1 MSVLVEVLVDLVEPE
16 RHVDLVPHVA
26 GGERHRHTDPLDQVV
41 VHHVADDLE
50 RRSGVPLLLHRV
62 GALNRVERRV
72 DEANDVVH
80 ESLVIA
86 AVERELTATG
96 VVGVDGV
103 DVAGLHAPAAADAVL
118 DQLFVRPA
126 SKHLAHD
133 GVVGLHLH
141 GNVVE
146 IEGLEVVRDRDR
158 HRHWDDD
165 VIVLVEQLHGDRVME
180 CHARSPG
187 PVVERGGVNHERSA
201 AESLRECLDDRGLL
215 GLE

>member
-1 MSVLVEVLVDLVEPE
+1 MSVLVEMLVDLVEPE
-16 RHVDLVPHVA
+16 RHVNLVPHIA
-26 GGERHRHTDPLDQVV
+26 GWERHRHTDPLDQVV
-41 VHHVADDLE
+41 VHYVADDLE
-50 RRSGVPLLLHRV
+50 RRAGVPLLLHRV
-62 GALNRVERRV
+62 GALDRVERRV

-80 ESLVIA
+80 ESLVVA
-86 AVERELTATG
+86 AVERELTTTG

-146 IEGLEVVRDRDR
+146 IESLEVVRDRDR

-187 PVVERGGVNHERSA
+187 PVVEGRGVDHE
-201 AESLRECLDDRGLL
+201 
-215 GLE
+215 